1 MPVRASRRHEGP
13 LQREEEKE
21 RGVLE
26 LISVEAR
33 ELRGLRK
40 RERKKKRGGLEPTF
54 LEARELTR
62 SGFYGLLMD
71 QSAT

>member
-1 MPVRASRRHEGP
+1 MTQEE
-13 LQREEEKE
+13 RERKKK
-21 RGVLE
+21 RGGVLE